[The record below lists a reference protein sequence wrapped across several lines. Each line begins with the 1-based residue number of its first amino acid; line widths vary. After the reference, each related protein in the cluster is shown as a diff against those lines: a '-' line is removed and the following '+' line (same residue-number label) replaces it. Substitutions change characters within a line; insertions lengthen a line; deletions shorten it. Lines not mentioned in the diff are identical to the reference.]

1 MADITLHLDGD
12 HAQNIYLTWFDDD
25 YTTEIKFVVDDS
37 YDSLTVL
44 LKGKP
49 IARLDYAGRVLE
61 LDDYDET
68 REMFD
73 NDIMEGVEAY
83 ENG

>member
-1 MADITLHLDGD
+1 MADITIHLDSD
-12 HAQNIYLTWFDDD
+12 HDQTIMLTWFDAD
-25 YTTEIKFVVDDS
+25 YTAEVRFVVDDL
-37 YDSLTVL
+37 DKLTVL

-49 IARLDYAGRVLE
+49 ITRMDFMCRVLE

-83 ENG
+83 DNG

>member
-1 MADITLHLDGD
+1 MADITLHLDSD
-12 HAQNIYLTWFDDD
+12 HDQIIMLTWFDAD
-25 YTTEIKFVVDDS
+25 YTAEVRFVVDDL
-37 YDSLTVL
+37 DKLTVL

-73 NDIMEGVEAY
+73 NDIMEGVE
-83 ENG
+83 EPNG